1 MKNIEKYT
9 NTKAALEAY
18 NSIIS
23 KNVPF
28 DVKNVPFDV
37 WLECEYEEPP
47 KQQTL
52 IEAAEAIVNIVPSTP
67 TSVTRNLFRELRL
80 AVEREKAKPVLNFEK
95 YKTNDEAFVAY
106 TKMCDS
112 RECKISHFRYCGNSI
127 KCVLAWLYAEA
138 EKEEAEAEKEESD
151 E

>member
-23 KNVPF
+23 KIVPF

-47 KQQTL
+47 KQTL
-52 IEAAEAIVNIVPSTP
+52 LEAAESIVKIVSSTP

-80 AVEREKAKPVLNFEK
+80 AVEREKAKPVRNCDK
-95 YKTNDEAFVAY
+95 YETAEEAYRAFSDLCQKEDGCLHCRFLHKNYLGCALEWAY
-106 TKMCDS
+106 
-112 RECKISHFRYCGNSI
+112 E
-127 KCVLAWLYAEA
+127 EA
-138 EKEEAEAEKEESD
+138 EKEEKK
-151 E
+151 